1 MFWKS
6 RRVEEIIYKFE
17 TDGFIQWDKE
27 AAENKLDRKKI
38 MFHLIILMT
47 AEG

>member
-17 TDGFIQWDKE
+17 TGCFIQWDEE
-27 AAENKLDRKKI
+27 AAEKKLDRKKI

-47 AEG
+47 AKN